1 MTSVAFPPSHLLLRD
16 DVNDV
21 SEELLEDS
29 PSPLWRILDSVDVF
43 ELHILP
49 KLDVNALKFFTASNR
64 ACKKLVLERCYKNN
78 QSKRKRLKR
87 KLRKP
92 FLIHEMTSE
101 LTSNLQLYLIKL

>member
-1 MTSVAFPPSHLLLRD
+1 MTSVAFPPAPLLLRD

-49 KLDVNALKFFTASNR
+49 KLDVNALKFFTASNG
-64 ACKKLVLERCYKNN
+64 ACKKLGLARCYKIN
-78 QSKRKRLKR
+78 QSAII
-87 KLRKP
+87 P
-92 FLIHEMTSE
+92 I
-101 LTSNLQLYLIKL
+101 